1 MICQDRLRI
10 ETIKPKTAKL
20 KKVRFAVAA
29 PRLLCGRLPWADAD
43 GAHWLQFRLGFP
55 LLEQPD
61 RTVWRSARDGG
72 RCAVRVGA
80 APDAVSDRSLLKENA
95 PLF

>member
-1 MICQDRLRI
+1 
-10 ETIKPKTAKL
+10 
-20 KKVRFAVAA
+20 VRFAVAA